1 MQDKRCRAFFI
12 TSNNPDRHYE
22 DVQLHYSTATEA
34 DYVKAVESAIKRFT
48 DGDKNHEERD
58 PAINGAVGVFEVG
71 EQGTPHIHL
80 LVCSKNPMRFSAL
93 QKRFP
98 HSQIEVLRGSIAETL
113 DYLHKRGKHEKKAE
127 TLRCQPA
134 YWGDCFVDNRGL
146 SGNGVFSAIE
156 ELLEDGNSPTDIYAQ
171 SPKYSFYA
179 SAIERTFN
187 ARRVSEIP
195 VFRNLCCEYHCGHS
209 GSGKTR
215 EYIRLCE
222 KGLVEDVYFVSGD
235 YRHPWDGYE
244 LQPILFVDEV
254 RPTSF
259 STSQL
264 LALTDGYRLTL
275 PARYA
280 NKQAA
285 WERVYIATVVPPE
298 DLFFDS
304 FAGAS
309 RSAKDTF
316 DQFKRRL
323 DVIVYHY
330 VNPYLTGDEKYQTVR
345 MAAKDYEGIQQ
356 LEQVAL
362 RKIEETGESHGQ
374 LRLPI

>member
-1 MQDKRCRAFFI
+1 MGDKRCRAFFI
-12 TSNNPDRHYE
+12 TSNNPHKHYDE
-22 DVQLHYSTATEA
+22 AQIDYSSATEA
-34 DYVKAVESAIKRFT
+34 EYERVVKSAINRFT
-48 DGDKNHEERD
+48 EGDKNHDDRD

-71 EQGTPHIHL
+71 DQGTPHIHL
-80 LVCSKNPMRFSAL
+80 LVCSKNPFRFSAL

-98 HSQIEVLRGSIAETL
+98 HSQIEVLRGNIAETL
-113 DYLHKRGKHEKKAE
+113 DYLHKRGKHEDKAE
-127 TLRCQPA
+127 TLRCQPV
-134 YWGDCFVDNRGL
+134 YWGECFVDNRGL
-146 SGNGVFSAIE
+146 SGNGVFAAIE
-156 ELLEDGNSPTDIYAQ
+156 SLLEDGSSPTDIYAL
-171 SPKYSFYA
+171 SPKYAFYA
-179 SAIERTFN
+179 AAIERTFN

-195 VFRNLCCEYHCGHS
+195 AFRNVHCEYHCGAA
-209 GSGKTR
+209 GTGKTR
-215 EYIRLCE
+215 EYLRLCSE
-222 KGLVEDVYFVSGD
+222 GLIEDIYFVSGD
-235 YRHPWDGYE
+235 YKFPWDCYE
-244 LQPILFVDEV
+244 LQKILFCDEV
-254 RPTSF
+254 RASSF
-259 STSQL
+259 SISQL

-285 WERVYIATVVPPE
+285 WDRVFIATVLPPE

-330 VNPYLTGDEKYQTVR
+330 VNPYLAGDEKYQTVR
-345 MAAKDYEGIQQ
+345 MAAKEYEGIQQ
-356 LEQVAL
+356 LEQAAL
-362 RKIEETGESHGQ
+362 RKIQETGESHGQ